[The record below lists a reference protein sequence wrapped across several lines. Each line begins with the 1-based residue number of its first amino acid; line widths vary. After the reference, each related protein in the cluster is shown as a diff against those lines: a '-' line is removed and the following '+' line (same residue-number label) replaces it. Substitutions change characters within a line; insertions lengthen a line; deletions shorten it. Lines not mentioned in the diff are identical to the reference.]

1 MSKFKRIWYVISG
14 IFIIIFSVL
23 MIIFPDVAFWVIP
36 TFIALWLFFKGLKQL
51 IYYLTMANHMVGG
64 KSMLFYGIIML
75 DLGIFAVSISE
86 RSRAL
91 IIIYLI
97 AGHLFSGALDVV
109 RAVRNKKEGYSSW
122 RMDLMQGIVNLLLAA
137 VCIIFSRSIGIL
149 VFIYFSGVIYS
160 ALLRII
166 SAFRKTAVVYIQ

>member
-1 MSKFKRIWYVISG
+1 
-14 IFIIIFSVL
+14 
-23 MIIFPDVAFWVIP
+23 
-36 TFIALWLFFKGLKQL
+36 
-51 IYYLTMANHMVGG
+51 MVGG

-97 AGHLFSGALDVV
+97 VGHMFSGALDVV